1 MLLSHFLLFTLVLT
15 RVSGLVMTAPIYG
28 SQEVPMRIRALLAFS
43 LAVLLTPLHWGAKVA
58 WPANVPQYMA
68 LILGEVLI
76 GIALG
81 VGILVLFSGVQ
92 LAGQLIS
99 QTSGMAL
106 GEVFNPGLDSE
117 IPLFSQLFHLLALA
131 VFVLIGGHR
140 LVMEGLL
147 GTLVTL
153 PPGSGGIQISIT
165 HSLSTLMMH
174 SFDLS
179 IRAAAPATTALL
191 LTTLVLGLI
200 SRTLP
205 QLNVMALGFGLNS
218 FVTFAALAL
227 GMGGIAWAFQEQL
240 GPTLDLL
247 LEGLHDSNVGNGL
260 RTVP

>member
-1 MLLSHFLLFTLVLT
+1 MLFSHFLLFTLVLT

-43 LAVLLTPLHWGAKVA
+43 LAVLIAPLHMGAQVT
-58 WPANVPQYMA
+58 WPDNVPQYLA

-76 GIALG
+76 GMVLG
-81 VGILVLFSGVQ
+81 IGILVLFSGVQ

-117 IPLFSQLFHLLALA
+117 IPLFSQLLHLFALA

-147 GTLVTL
+147 GTFVTL
-153 PPGSGGIQISIT
+153 PLGSGVPTSIV
-165 HSLSTLMMH
+165 HSLTTLMMH
-174 SFDLS
+174 SFDLAV
-179 IRAAAPATTALL
+179 RAAAPATAALL
-191 LTTLVLGLI
+191 LATLVLGLI

-218 FVTFAALAL
+218 FVTFGALAL

-240 GPTLDLL
+240 GPTLELL
-247 LEGLHDSNVGNGL
+247 LEGLHDTTAAL
-260 RTVP
+260 